1 MWRSSSFPSR
11 DGVESAVAEI
21 KASGGTARA
30 LEADF
35 RDAVQARGLAARAAD
50 FRGGLGVLVNNAGIT
65 MNEPFRETT
74 LEQYDTVFNMNIRAM
89 FFATQGAAE
98 IMVKAGSD
106 GLWFHCAP
114 AESSSTR
121 TADAPSTVPVATRTA
136 T

>member
-1 MWRSSSFPSR
+1 
-11 DGVESAVAEI
+11 
-21 KASGGTARA
+21 
-30 LEADF
+30 
-35 RDAVQARGLAARAAD
+35 
-50 FRGGLGVLVNNAGIT
+50 

-114 AESSSTR
+114 AGSSSTR
-121 TADAPSTVPVATRTA
+121 TADAPSTVPVATRT
-136 T
+136 TT